1 MGSFLIVGRA
11 RLALHICNINHHN
24 RQFSIM
30 SITELHKLP
39 AVEKLK
45 IIEALWGDLV
55 GEEGSLPDL
64 FWHETELKET
74 EEEFLA
80 GSIEVLDWQQA
91 KKELRSQFE

>member
-1 MGSFLIVGRA
+1 
-11 RLALHICNINHHN
+11 
-24 RQFSIM
+24 M

-39 AVEKLK
+39 SVEKLK

-55 GEEGSLPDL
+55 SDENSLPSL

-74 EEEFLA
+74 EEKFLA
-80 GSIEVLDWQQA
+80 GGIEILDWQQA